1 MIPSALAQATLSSRF
16 GPIEVAATSD
26 GLVAIAFRTT
36 PEAVTADVRR
46 RAARTQFAVP
56 HAPAGSKRTPDAE
69 RWIDAGRRQL
79 IDYLDGRTTGFD
91 VPLDLRGRSAWD
103 RRVLEGVQG
112 IAFGTTL
119 GYGQLARAIG
129 SPGAARAVGG
139 AVGRNPLALV
149 IPCHRVIAGDGSL
162 GGYGGSWPADRD
174 DLLDLKSALLELEG
188 LRIARPRPTA

>member
-1 MIPSALAQATLSSRF
+1 MIQSAFAQATLASRF
-16 GPIEVAATSD
+16 GPVEIAATPD

-36 PEAVTADVRR
+36 PEAVAADVRR
-46 RAARTQFAVP
+46 RADGAEFAVSHTP
-56 HAPAGSKRTPDAE
+56 VGSKRRPDAE

-79 IDYLDGRTTGFD
+79 IDYLDGRAKGFD
-91 VPLDLRGRSAWD
+91 VPLALWGGSAWD
-103 RRVLEGVQG
+103 RRVLEGVRG
-112 IAFGTTL
+112 IPFGTTL

-174 DLLDLKSALLELEG
+174 ELLDLKRALLELEG
-188 LRIARPRPTA
+188 LRITGPRPAA